1 MLIAPNY
8 IKKFNSYPLVWW
20 VGVIVLFFLQKPVIA
35 QCAFER
41 LNTAKTVAAYNADK
55 IIELHNKNIVYLN
68 RGIYTQALLNDSDTY
83 NGLMEVTDACG
94 TLLKSW
100 VLSFGAGQDAVYDA
114 LETADGNVLVLL
126 YTEASNWR
134 NLYNLAL
141 MKINPY
147 TGQVYWKQ
155 AYPKSRLSV
164 GYGLSY
170 NPFKNTYVIA
180 AHAEFARKAG
190 EMYALTKGYLLEVDT
205 TGAILH
211 QQFYPPLTTDS
222 ITDKFDTYFV
232 RAVAIDSLHT
242 MVLGVYNNTPEADTI
257 YFINIY
263 DTSFKL
269 VKQTFPFKGIYRT
282 DDQRAGHMVGSNTI
296 DNLHQIVLNVEA
308 TKIADFPE
316 PRGNVVAVI
325 DTNGQMIKH
334 TLMQEGVN
342 NIHLAYNV
350 NYVSP
355 TPDGGFLV
363 PNGYIKLD
371 SNLQVV
377 STAYPKDYD
386 ATKFNYAI
394 QLQDG
399 SYTGIGSV
407 WMQNNNGDYFAA
419 QYTHRTNTK
428 GWYTGLPPQE
438 VTNNVLEVYPNPTS
452 GVVALRGHTPSNNK
466 INVHNALGKL
476 VYMQEQLFTNT
487 IDLGH
492 LANGIYWLSV
502 ELANGQVSTKKVV
515 LAK

>member
-1 MLIAPNY
+1 MATTRYFMFKRNY
-8 IKKFNSYPLVWW
+8 PFYW
-20 VGVIVLFFLQKPVIA
+20 VVLFMFMLLIDDAFA
-35 QCAFER
+35 QCSFER
-41 LNTAKTVAAYNADK
+41 INIEKTVDSYNQDK
-55 IIELHNKNIVYLN
+55 VLELRDKNVVYLN
-68 RGIYTQALLNDSDTY
+68 RGIYSHALLNDSDTY

-114 LETADGNVLVLL
+114 LETADGNVLLLL
-126 YTEASNWR
+126 YTEASNWP

-147 TGQVYWKQ
+147 TGQVYWKH

-205 TGAILH
+205 IGTILH
-211 QQFYPPLTTDS
+211 QRFYPPLTTDS

-242 MVLGVYNNTPEADTI
+242 MALGIYFSSYDSDTN

-263 DTSFKL
+263 DSAFNL
-269 VKQTFPFKGIYRT
+269 VRHTFPFKGIYRT
-282 DDQRAGHMVGSNTI
+282 QGEKGGHRLGTNSI
-296 DNLHQIVLNVEA
+296 KSSYHIILNVEA

-325 DTNGQMIKH
+325 DTNGQMSKH

-355 TPDGGFLV
+355 TLDGGFLV

>member
-1 MLIAPNY
+1 MPITRYNIFKRNHPIY
-8 IKKFNSYPLVWW
+8 
-20 VGVIVLFFLQKPVIA
+20 GVVLFMFISAVSNVYA
-35 QCAFER
+35 QCSFER
-41 LNTAKTVAAYNADK
+41 INTEKTVASYNQDK
-55 IIELHNKNIVYLN
+55 ILELRDKNVVYLN
-68 RGIYTQALLNDSDTY
+68 RGIYSHALLNDSDTY

-94 TLLKSW
+94 TLLHSW
-100 VLSFGAGQDAVYDA
+100 VISYGAGQDAVYDA

-155 AYPKSRLSV
+155 AYPRSRLSV

-170 NPFKNTYVIA
+170 NLFKNTYVIA

-205 TGAILH
+205 AGAILH

-232 RAVAIDSLHT
+232 RAVAIDSQHT

-296 DNLHQIVLNVEA
+296 DNLHQIMLNVEA
-308 TKIADFPE
+308 VRIADFPE
-316 PRGNVVAVI
+316 PRGNVIAVI
-325 DTNGQMIKH
+325 DTAGQMIKH
-334 TLMQEGVN
+334 TLLQEGVN
-342 NIHLAYNV
+342 NIHLTRNNV

-371 SNLQVV
+371 SNLRLV

-386 ATKFNYAI
+386 NTNLNYAI
-394 QLQDG
+394 QLQDC

-407 WMQNNNGDYFAA
+407 WMQNKAGNYFAA

-428 GWYTGLPPQE
+428 GWYTGLPQQ
-438 VTNNVLEVYPNPTS
+438 TIANNELAIYPNPTS
-452 GVVALRGHTPSNNK
+452 GVITLKTTMQIGCTVT
-466 INVHNALGKL
+466 VVNALGKSVFNGEL
-476 VYMQEQLFTNT
+476 PWNNEL
-487 IDLGH
+487 DLGQ
-492 LANGIYWLSV
+492 LSNGIYWLTIHV
-502 ELANGQVSTKKVV
+502 TNGQDVTRKVV

>member
-1 MLIAPNY
+1 MPIAPNY

-41 LNTAKTVAAYNADK
+41 INTGKTVSVGS
-55 IIELHNKNIVYLN
+55 LNKVITLRNNDVIYLN
-68 RGIYTQALLNDSDTY
+68 SGTYTQALLHDSDTY

-94 TLLKSW
+94 ILLKSW
-100 VLSFGAGQDAVYDA
+100 VLSFGAGQDDVYDA
-114 LETADGNVLVLL
+114 IETADGNVLVLL
-126 YTEASNWR
+126 YTEASNWP

-155 AYPKSRLSV
+155 AYPKSRRSA

-170 NPFKNTYVIA
+170 NPFKNTYLIA
-180 AHAEFARKAG
+180 AVGEFARKVPG
-190 EMYALTKGYLLEVDT
+190 MYAISKGYLLEVDT
-205 TGAILH
+205 AGTILH

-232 RAVAIDSLHT
+232 RAVAIDSQHT
-242 MVLGVYNNTPEADTI
+242 MALGVYFSSYDSDTN

-263 DTSFKL
+263 DSAFNLIKH
-269 VKQTFPFKGIYRT
+269 TFPFKGIYRT
-282 DDQRAGHMVGSNTI
+282 QGETGGHRVGSNTI

-452 GVVALRGHTPSNNK
+452 GVVELRGHTPSNNK
-466 INVHNALGKL
+466 IYVHNALGKL

>member
-68 RGIYTQALLNDSDTY
+68 RGIYTQALLHDSDTY

-100 VLSFGAGQDAVYDA
+100 VLSFGSGQDAVYDA

-126 YTEASNWR
+126 YTEATNWP

-141 MKINPY
+141 MKINPN

-155 AYPKSRLSV
+155 AYPKSRRSV
-164 GYGLSY
+164 GYGLNY
-170 NPFKNTYVIA
+170 NAFKNTYLIA
-180 AHAEFARKAG
+180 ATAEFARKVPG
-190 EMYALTKGYLLEVDT
+190 PYALNKGYLLEVDAA
-205 TGAILH
+205 GAILH
-211 QQFYPPLTTDS
+211 QQFYPPITTDS

-232 RAVAIDSLHT
+232 RAVAIDSLHI
-242 MVLGVYNNTPEADTI
+242 MVLGVYDNTPEADTI

-263 DTSFKL
+263 DTSFNL

-282 DDQRAGHMVGSNTI
+282 DDQSAGHRVGSNTL
-296 DNLHQIVLNVEA
+296 DKVHQIVLNVEA

-342 NIHLAYNV
+342 NIHLAYNL

-407 WMQNNNGDYFAA
+407 WMQNNNVEYFAA

-452 GVVALRGHTPSNNK
+452 GVVELRRHTPSNNK
-466 INVHNALGKL
+466 IHVHNALGKL

-487 IDLGH
+487 IDLSH
-492 LANGIYWLSV
+492 LANGVYWLSV

-515 LAK
+515 LSK